1 MSFLSNPPTVR
12 STAAGRL
19 RRLRGRPGTGLRR
32 GLALGAALVTAAG
45 ALSGCASAGSSTLDE
60 SADVEITMWTGQDD
74 AAGQL
79 LDDLAQEFMEEHPN
93 VTLKLSP
100 GASSTEQLLQKL
112 SASFAGG
119 TYPDISYAFGS
130 WASQLEKSQRTLD
143 ISDQV
148 AEPDVAWE
156 EFPEAAR
163 KTVQPTGDR
172 TIGFPA
178 VVDNISLLYN
188 ETVFDEAGV
197 AYPTS
202 DWTWDDFRAAA
213 DQLTDPATN
222 TYGYAYSVSGSE
234 ETTWQLWPHLW
245 QNGGEILSEDG
256 TEAAFDSDAGVDAL
270 TLLRDMAVDDE
281 SVYLDQTD
289 TKFGPLFASD
299 KVGMITSGPWQLND
313 LKIAGTKYGVVELPG
328 TDGDHQT
335 VSGPDV
341 WALFDH
347 QDANRAHWSY
357 EFAEWLTSAEQD
369 LRFNVEY
376 GNLPLRSSEAASPE
390 FQAKAAELP
399 GLEVMQAN
407 AENAVHA
414 RPTVPGYVD
423 VSTAVGQAVSE
434 VLQGEGTPEEAL
446 SRAADESDEALGDR

>member
-1 MSFLSNPPTVR
+1 MMSFPSPGP
-12 STAAGRL
+12 
-19 RRLRGRPGTGLRR
+19 RRRTPRR
-32 GLALGAALVTAAG
+32 RALALGLAAATAAG
-45 ALSGCASAGSSTLDE
+45 ALSGCAGASGSTTLDT
-60 SADVEITMWTGQDD
+60 SAPVEITMWTGQDD

-79 LDDLAQEFMEEHPN
+79 LDDLAEEFMAEHPN
-93 VTLKLSP
+93 VTLELSP
-100 GASSTEQLLQKL
+100 GASSTEDLLQKL

-130 WASQLEKSQRTLD
+130 WASQLEASERTLD

-163 KTVQPTGDR
+163 RTVQPTGDR

-188 ETVFDEAGV
+188 TTMFDAAGV
-197 AYPTS
+197 AHPTA
-202 DWTWDDFRAAA
+202 DWTWDDFREAA

-234 ETTWQLWPHLW
+234 ESTWQLWPHLW
-245 QNGGEILSEDG
+245 QRGGEILSEDG
-256 TEAAFDSDAGVDAL
+256 TEAAFDSQAGVDAL
-270 TLLRDMAVDDE
+270 TMLQGMAVDDE

-289 TKFGPLFASD
+289 TKFGQLFASD
-299 KVGMITSGPWQLND
+299 RIGMITSGPWQLNE
-313 LKIAGTKYGVVELPG
+313 LKVAGTEYGVTVLPG

-335 VSGPDV
+335 VSGPDI

-357 EFAEWLTSAEQD
+357 EFSKWLTSSEQD

-376 GNLPLRSSEAASPE
+376 GNLPLRSSEGDTPE

-399 GLEVMQAN
+399 GLDVMEEN
-407 AENAVHA
+407 AANAVHA

-423 VSTAVGQAVSE
+423 VSAAVGEAVSS
-434 VLQGEGTPEEAL
+434 VLQGEGDPADAL
-446 SRAADESDEALGDR
+446 SRAADTADAALADE